1 MSRILRRPMFRGGRV
16 DSRGTGITS
25 GLADG
30 GRVGYLTGGSTGNPF
45 NVNLG
50 GGQPPKPQFRTYSS
64 PIGPT
69 QSDFRSGLGQG
80 SRFFQN
86 IPNTIKNFF
95 STGSGMIPRNIGR
108 LFGGIRSLAGP
119 AALLTIAD
127 QQRQLISQ
135 NTPRT
140 VEALEYMKSMNDSG
154 VFDETAGPGD
164 YEAFKAEFDRLNR
177 EGTPLEGSGVGLT
190 TSKDDLATLVDEI
203 RINKEKEINN
213 QNNNNDRDGTGGAGN
228 QETTTDIK
236 DAIRED
242 KELFAEL
249 LGAKKARGQDI
260 SDMLLSF
267 SSKALA
273 PEADVK
279 SAFAEFAADEVK
291 RPSRVR
297 KVDDNAAALAIN
309 AYIAGEKSKADLDR
323 ILKSTE
329 GKLKMETEILKNRS
343 LISRI
348 TNDRSTG
355 KTFSKIVSDNT
366 KSWMEDNGY
375 KGMPNK
381 VKTSDIE
388 ESTGPGKGLLV
399 PENENAVFIDDTN
412 KVYVIIKDGA
422 GNLTLRNLY

>member
-25 GLADG
+25 GLDRPGLQG
-30 GRVGYLTGGSTGNPF
+30 GGLPPTGNPRF
-45 NVNLG
+45 INLG
-50 GGQPPKPQFRTYSS
+50 GGSTVTSTPTSTPVTGGGLLNQARTRLGTGMSYLSNPKFSEAGILQGLKQLPAYGDKIARFGTNLIKRFPAISFGLAGEYLTRPQDVDKIIYEQEGYGPIEGRIRQILDPTYSS
-64 PIGPT
+64 KMMDVY
-69 QSDFRSGLGQG
+69 SQG
-80 SRFFQN
+80 YDEEGN
-86 IPNTIKNFF
+86 LI
-95 STGSGMIPRNIGR
+95 
-108 LFGGIRSLAGP
+108 AG
-119 AALLTIAD
+119 
-127 QQRQLISQ
+127 
-135 NTPRT
+135 
-140 VEALEYMKSMNDSG
+140 KK
-154 VFDETAGPGD
+154 DELP
-164 YEAFKAEFDRLNR
+164 EVL
-177 EGTPLEGSGVGLT
+177 
-190 TSKDDLATLVDEI
+190 DDLT
-203 RINKEKEINN
+203 NKDNN
-213 QNNNNDRDGTGGAGN
+213 QRDGDGGAGDK
-228 QETTTDIK
+228 ETTTDIK

-291 RPSRVR
+291 RPSRVQ

-323 ILKSTE
+323 ALKVTE
-329 GKLKMETEILKNRS
+329 GKLKMETDILKSRS

-348 TNDRSTG
+348 TNDRSPG
-355 KTFSKIVSDNT
+355 KTFSKMVSDNT
-366 KSWMEDNGY
+366 KSWMEDNGLA
-375 KGMPNK
+375 GTPNK

-399 PENENAVFIDDTN
+399 PENENEVFIDDTN
-412 KVYVIIKDGA
+412 KVYIIVKDSA

>member
-16 DSRGTGITS
+16 DSRGTGITT
-25 GLADG
+25 GLDRPGMQG
-30 GRVGYLTGGSTGNPF
+30 GGLPPTGNPRF
-45 NVNLG
+45 INLG
-50 GGQPPKPQFRTYSS
+50 GGSTVTSTPTSTPVTGGGLLNQARTRLGTGMSYLSNPKFSEQGILNALKTYGPKAIDKVRGFGTAAITRFPALSFALGAEYLTRPQDVDKIIYEQEGYG
-64 PIGPT
+64 PIE
-69 QSDFRSGLGQG
+69 
-80 SRFFQN
+80 
-86 IPNTIKNFF
+86 
-95 STGSGMIPRNIGR
+95 GR
-108 LFGGIRSLAGP
+108 L
-119 AALLTIAD
+119 
-127 QQRQLISQ
+127 RQIFDPTYTSKMMDVYEQ
-135 NTPRT
+135 
-140 VEALEYMKSMNDSG
+140 G
-154 VFDETAGPGD
+154 FDEEGNLIAGKKDELP
-164 YEAFKAEFDRLNR
+164 EVL
-177 EGTPLEGSGVGLT
+177 
-190 TSKDDLATLVDEI
+190 DDLT
-203 RINKEKEINN
+203 NKDNN
-213 QNNNNDRDGTGGAGN
+213 QRDGDGGAGN
-228 QETTTDIK
+228 DETTTDIK

-273 PEADVK
+273 PDADVK

-375 KGMPNK
+375 QGMPNK

>member
-1 MSRILRRPMFRGGRV
+1 
-16 DSRGTGITS
+16 
-25 GLADG
+25 
-30 GRVGYLTGGSTGNPF
+30 
-45 NVNLG
+45 
-50 GGQPPKPQFRTYSS
+50 
-64 PIGPT
+64 
-69 QSDFRSGLGQG
+69 
-80 SRFFQN
+80 
-86 IPNTIKNFF
+86 
-95 STGSGMIPRNIGR
+95 MIPRNIGR

-164 YEAFKAEFDRLNR
+164 YEAFKAEFDRLNTV
-177 EGTPLEGSGVGLT
+177 GTPLEGSGVGLT

-213 QNNNNDRDGTGGAGN
+213 QNNNQRDGDGGAGDD
-228 QETTTDIK
+228 ETTTDIK

-291 RPSRVR
+291 RPSRVQ

-323 ILKSTE
+323 ALKSAEGRLNLEQDILK
-329 GKLKMETEILKNRS
+329 GRS
-343 LISRI
+343 LTSRI
-348 TNDRSTG
+348 NQDRTTRTELQ
-355 KTFSKIVSDNT
+355 KTIGNTKEWMSDN
-366 KSWMEDNGY
+366 NI
-375 KGMPNK
+375 KGTPNL
-381 VKTSDIE
+381 VKTDDIE
-388 ESTGPGKGLLV
+388 NPELLIQ
-399 PENENAVFIDDTN
+399 ENVGEVFIDEKTK
-412 KVYVIIKDGA
+412 KVYRVEVDATGKIF
-422 GNLTLRNLY
+422 LRDYH

>member
-1 MSRILRRPMFRGGRV
+1 MFRGGRV
-16 DSRGTGITS
+16 DSRGTGITTGLDIPGMQGGGMPPS
-25 GLADG
+25 GSTFNINMGGRTPIPTQSTIPTGGGIMDKIRNLPYLGRLIPAAGGKIAAASPFIAGGAGGIGLGMLADFYARGSSTPEGYARLKEMSGPNFNFDETNIDVGDVLSYIDEGNQMGEKYGFFPRGGKAKRLEELGLADK
-30 GRVGYLTGGSTGNPF
+30 YDPKTGKRIELPEI
-45 NVNLG
+45 L
-50 GGQPPKPQFRTYSS
+50 
-64 PIGPT
+64 
-69 QSDFRSGLGQG
+69 D
-80 SRFFQN
+80 N
-86 IPNTIKNFF
+86 IT
-95 STGSGMIPRNIGR
+95 
-108 LFGGIRSLAGP
+108 
-119 AALLTIAD
+119 
-127 QQRQLISQ
+127 
-135 NTPRT
+135 
-140 VEALEYMKSMNDSG
+140 
-154 VFDETAGPGD
+154 
-164 YEAFKAEFDRLNR
+164 
-177 EGTPLEGSGVGLT
+177 
-190 TSKDDLATLVDEI
+190 
-203 RINKEKEINN
+203 
-213 QNNNNDRDGTGGAGN
+213 NNNNNNNQVRPGDGGAGN
-228 QETTTDIK
+228 NETTTDIK

-291 RPSRVR
+291 RPSRVQ

-375 KGMPNK
+375 QGMPNK

-388 ESTGPGKGLLV
+388 ASTGPGQGLLV
-399 PENENAVFIDDTN
+399 PENEDAVFIDDTN
-412 KVYVIIKDGA
+412 KVYIVIKDGA

>member
-1 MSRILRRPMFRGGRV
+1 MFRGGRV
-16 DSRGTGITS
+16 DSRGTGITT
-25 GLADG
+25 GLDRPGMQG
-30 GRVGYLTGGSTGNPF
+30 GGLPPTGNPRF
-45 NVNLG
+45 INLG
-50 GGQPPKPQFRTYSS
+50 GGSTVTSTPTSTPVTGGGLLNQARTRLGTGMSYLSNPKFSEAGILNALKTYGPKAIDKVRGFGKAAITRFPALSFALGAEYLTRPQDVDKIIYEQEGYGPIEGRIRQILDPTYGRKMLDVYS
-64 PIGPT
+64 
-69 QSDFRSGLGQG
+69 QG
-80 SRFFQN
+80 YDEEGN
-86 IPNTIKNFF
+86 LI
-95 STGSGMIPRNIGR
+95 
-108 LFGGIRSLAGP
+108 AG
-119 AALLTIAD
+119 
-127 QQRQLISQ
+127 
-135 NTPRT
+135 
-140 VEALEYMKSMNDSG
+140 KK
-154 VFDETAGPGD
+154 DELP
-164 YEAFKAEFDRLNR
+164 EVL
-177 EGTPLEGSGVGLT
+177 
-190 TSKDDLATLVDEI
+190 DDLT
-203 RINKEKEINN
+203 NKDNN
-213 QNNNNDRDGTGGAGN
+213 QRDGDGGAGDK
-228 QETTTDIK
+228 ETSTDIK

-273 PEADVK
+273 PDADVK

-323 ILKSTE
+323 ALKVTE
-329 GKLKMETEILKNRS
+329 GKLKMETDILKNRS

-348 TNDRSTG
+348 TNDRSPG
-355 KTFSKIVSDNT
+355 KTFSKMVSDNT
-366 KSWMEDNGY
+366 KSWMEDNGLA
-375 KGMPNK
+375 GTPNK

>member
-16 DSRGTGITS
+16 DSRGTGITT
-25 GLADG
+25 GLDRPGMQG
-30 GRVGYLTGGSTGNPF
+30 GGLPPTGNPRF
-45 NVNLG
+45 INLG
-50 GGQPPKPQFRTYSS
+50 GGSTVTSTPTSTPVTGGGLLNQARTRLGTGMSYLSNPKFSEAGILQ
-64 PIGPT
+64 
-69 QSDFRSGLGQG
+69 GLKQLPAYGDKIA
-80 SRFFQN
+80 RFGTN
-86 IPNTIKNFF
+86 LIKRFPAI
-95 STGSGMIPRNIGR
+95 S
-108 LFGGIRSLAGP
+108 FGLAGEY
-119 AALLTIAD
+119 LTRPQDVDKIIYE
-127 QQRQLISQ
+127 QEGYGPIEGRIRQILDP
-135 NTPRT
+135 T
-140 VEALEYMKSMNDSG
+140 Y
-154 VFDETAGPGD
+154 
-164 YEAFKAEFDRLNR
+164 
-177 EGTPLEGSGVGLT
+177 
-190 TSKDDLATLVDEI
+190 TSKMMDVYSQGYDEEGNLIAGKKDELPEVLDDLT
-203 RINKEKEINN
+203 NKDNN
-213 QNNNNDRDGTGGAGN
+213 QRDGDGGAGDK
-228 QETTTDIK
+228 ETTTDIK

-291 RPSRVR
+291 RPSKVQ

-375 KGMPNK
+375 QGMPNK

-388 ESTGPGKGLLV
+388 ASTGPGQGLLV

>member
-25 GLADG
+25 GLDRPGLQG
-30 GRVGYLTGGSTGNPF
+30 GGLPPTGNPRF
-45 NVNLG
+45 INLG
-50 GGQPPKPQFRTYSS
+50 GGSTVTSTPTSTPITGGGLLNQARTRLGTGMSYLSNPKFSEAGILQGLKQLPAYGDKIARFGTNLIKRFPAISFGLAGEYLTRPQDVDKIIYEQEGYGPIEGRIRQILDPTYSS
-64 PIGPT
+64 KMMDVY
-69 QSDFRSGLGQG
+69 SQG
-80 SRFFQN
+80 YDEEGN
-86 IPNTIKNFF
+86 LI
-95 STGSGMIPRNIGR
+95 
-108 LFGGIRSLAGP
+108 AG
-119 AALLTIAD
+119 
-127 QQRQLISQ
+127 
-135 NTPRT
+135 
-140 VEALEYMKSMNDSG
+140 KK
-154 VFDETAGPGD
+154 DELP
-164 YEAFKAEFDRLNR
+164 EVL
-177 EGTPLEGSGVGLT
+177 
-190 TSKDDLATLVDEI
+190 DDLT
-203 RINKEKEINN
+203 NKDNN
-213 QNNNNDRDGTGGAGN
+213 QRDGDGGAGDE
-228 QETTTDIK
+228 ETTTDIK

-291 RPSRVR
+291 RPSRVQ

-323 ILKSTE
+323 ILKGTE
-329 GKLKMETEILKNRS
+329 GKLRMQADLLKSRS
-343 LISRI
+343 LVSRI
-348 TNDRSTG
+348 TEDRSAG

-366 KSWMEDNGY
+366 KNWMEDNGFA
-375 KGMPNK
+375 GMPNK

-388 ESTGPGKGLLV
+388 ASTGPGKGLLV

>member
-16 DSRGTGITS
+16 DSRGTGITT
-25 GLADG
+25 GLDRPGMQG
-30 GRVGYLTGGSTGNPF
+30 GGLPPTGNPRF
-45 NVNLG
+45 INLG
-50 GGQPPKPQFRTYSS
+50 GGSTVTSTPTSTPVTGGGLLNQARTRLGTGMSYLSNPKFSEQGILNALKTYGPKAIDKVRGFGKAAITRFPALSFALGAEYLTRPQDVDKIIYEQEGYGPIEGRIRQILDPTYGRKMLDVYS
-64 PIGPT
+64 
-69 QSDFRSGLGQG
+69 QG
-80 SRFFQN
+80 YDEEGN
-86 IPNTIKNFF
+86 LI
-95 STGSGMIPRNIGR
+95 
-108 LFGGIRSLAGP
+108 AG
-119 AALLTIAD
+119 
-127 QQRQLISQ
+127 
-135 NTPRT
+135 
-140 VEALEYMKSMNDSG
+140 KK
-154 VFDETAGPGD
+154 DELP
-164 YEAFKAEFDRLNR
+164 EVL
-177 EGTPLEGSGVGLT
+177 
-190 TSKDDLATLVDEI
+190 DDLT
-203 RINKEKEINN
+203 NKDNN
-213 QNNNNDRDGTGGAGN
+213 QRDGDGGAGDK
-228 QETTTDIK
+228 ETSTDIK

-273 PEADVK
+273 PDADVK

-323 ILKSTE
+323 ALKVTE
-329 GKLKMETEILKNRS
+329 GKLKMETDILKNRS

-348 TNDRSTG
+348 TNDRSPG
-355 KTFSKIVSDNT
+355 KTFSKMVSDNT
-366 KSWMEDNGY
+366 KSWMEDNGLA
-375 KGMPNK
+375 GTPNK

-399 PENENAVFIDDTN
+399 PENENEVFIDDTN
-412 KVYVIIKDGA
+412 KVYIIVKDSA

>member
-16 DSRGTGITS
+16 NSRGTGITT
-25 GLADG
+25 GLDRPGMQG
-30 GRVGYLTGGSTGNPF
+30 GGLPPTSTF
-45 NVNLG
+45 NINMG

-119 AALLTIAD
+119 AAILTIAD

-164 YEAFKAEFDRLNR
+164 YEAFKAEFDRLNTV
-177 EGTPLEGSGVGLT
+177 GTPLEGSGVGLT
-190 TSKDDLATLVDEI
+190 TSKEDLATLVDKI

-213 QNNNNDRDGTGGAGN
+213 QNNNDDRDGTGGAGN
-228 QETTTDIK
+228 KETTTDIK

-291 RPSRVR
+291 RPSRVQ

-323 ILKSTE
+323 ALKSAEGRLNLEQNILK
-329 GKLKMETEILKNRS
+329 GRS
-343 LISRI
+343 LTSRI
-348 TNDRSTG
+348 NQDRTTRTELQ
-355 KTFSKIVSDNT
+355 KTIGNTKEWMSDN
-366 KSWMEDNGY
+366 NI
-375 KGMPNK
+375 KGTPNL
-381 VKTSDIE
+381 VKTDDIE
-388 ESTGPGKGLLV
+388 NPELLIQ
-399 PENENAVFIDDTN
+399 ENVGEVFIDEKTK
-412 KVYVIIKDGA
+412 KVYRVEVDATGKIF
-422 GNLTLRNLY
+422 LRDYH

>member
-86 IPNTIKNFF
+86 IPNTIRNFF
-95 STGSGMIPRNIGR
+95 STGSGMIPKNIGR

-119 AALLTIAD
+119 AAILTIAD

-154 VFDETAGPGD
+154 VFDETAGPAVMNAFGEMEPGD

-213 QNNNNDRDGTGGAGN
+213 QNNNDDRDGTGGAGN
-228 QETTTDIK
+228 KETTTDIK

-291 RPSRVR
+291 RPSRLQ
-297 KVDDNAAALAIN
+297 KIEDNAAALAIN
-309 AYIAGEKSKADLDR
+309 KYIKGEIAKDELNKILALNKAKTDIGDAAYISDALQ
-323 ILKSTE
+323 KSTGFVSGVKQGLQRSRGGALE
-329 GKLKMETEILKNRS
+329 FVVTDSKSMTEENFKPGPEDIGKIFIEK
-343 LISRI
+343 
-348 TNDRSTG
+348 D
-355 KTFSKIVSDNT
+355 T
-366 KSWMEDNGY
+366 K
-375 KGMPNK
+375 
-381 VKTSDIE
+381 
-388 ESTGPGKGLLV
+388 
-399 PENENAVFIDDTN
+399 
-412 KVYVIIKDGA
+412 KVYEFNTNYQPVPIYSG
-422 GNLTLRNLY
+422 

>member
-1 MSRILRRPMFRGGRV
+1 MFRGGRV
-16 DSRGTGITS
+16 DSRGTGITTGLDIPGMQGGGMPPS
-25 GLADG
+25 GSTFNINMGGRTPIPTQSTIPTGGGIMDKIRNLPYLGRLIPAAGGKIAAASPFIAGGAGGIGLGMLADFYARGSSTPEGYARLKEMSGPGFNFDETNIDVGDVLSYIDEGNQMGEKYGFFPRGGKAKRLEELGLADK
-30 GRVGYLTGGSTGNPF
+30 YDPKTGKRIELPEI
-45 NVNLG
+45 L
-50 GGQPPKPQFRTYSS
+50 
-64 PIGPT
+64 
-69 QSDFRSGLGQG
+69 D
-80 SRFFQN
+80 N
-86 IPNTIKNFF
+86 IT
-95 STGSGMIPRNIGR
+95 
-108 LFGGIRSLAGP
+108 
-119 AALLTIAD
+119 
-127 QQRQLISQ
+127 
-135 NTPRT
+135 
-140 VEALEYMKSMNDSG
+140 
-154 VFDETAGPGD
+154 
-164 YEAFKAEFDRLNR
+164 
-177 EGTPLEGSGVGLT
+177 
-190 TSKDDLATLVDEI
+190 
-203 RINKEKEINN
+203 
-213 QNNNNDRDGTGGAGN
+213 NNNNNNNQVRPGDGGAGN
-228 QETTTDIK
+228 NETTTDIK

-375 KGMPNK
+375 QGMPNK

-388 ESTGPGKGLLV
+388 ASTGPGQGLLV
-399 PENENAVFIDDTN
+399 PENEDAVFIDDTN
-412 KVYVIIKDGA
+412 KVYIVIKDGA

>member
-86 IPNTIKNFF
+86 IPNTIRNFF
-95 STGSGMIPRNIGR
+95 STGSGMIPKNIGR

-119 AALLTIAD
+119 AAILTIAD

-164 YEAFKAEFDRLNR
+164 YEAFKAEFDRLNTV
-177 EGTPLEGSGVGLT
+177 GTPLEGSGVGLT

-213 QNNNNDRDGTGGAGN
+213 QNNNDDRDGTGGAGN
-228 QETTTDIK
+228 KETTTDIK

-291 RPSRVR
+291 RPSRVQ

-323 ILKSTE
+323 ALKSAEGRLNLEQDILK
-329 GKLKMETEILKNRS
+329 GRS
-343 LISRI
+343 LTSRI
-348 TNDRSTG
+348 NQDRTTRTELQ
-355 KTFSKIVSDNT
+355 KTIGNTKEWMSDN
-366 KSWMEDNGY
+366 NI
-375 KGMPNK
+375 KGTPNL
-381 VKTSDIE
+381 VKTDDIE
-388 ESTGPGKGLLV
+388 NPELLIQ
-399 PENENAVFIDDTN
+399 ENVGEVFIDEKTK
-412 KVYVIIKDGA
+412 KVYRVEVDATGKIF
-422 GNLTLRNLY
+422 LRDYH

>member
-1 MSRILRRPMFRGGRV
+1 MQGG
-16 DSRGTGITS
+16 
-25 GLADG
+25 GLPP
-30 GRVGYLTGGSTGNPF
+30 TGNPRF
-45 NVNLG
+45 INLG
-50 GGQPPKPQFRTYSS
+50 GGSTVTSTPTSTPVTGGGLLNQARTRLGTGMSYLSNPKFSEQGILNALKTYGPKAIDKVRGFGTAAITRFPALSFALGAEYLTRPQDVDKIIYEQEGYG
-64 PIGPT
+64 PIE
-69 QSDFRSGLGQG
+69 
-80 SRFFQN
+80 
-86 IPNTIKNFF
+86 
-95 STGSGMIPRNIGR
+95 GR
-108 LFGGIRSLAGP
+108 L
-119 AALLTIAD
+119 
-127 QQRQLISQ
+127 RQIFDPTYTSKMMDVYEQ
-135 NTPRT
+135 
-140 VEALEYMKSMNDSG
+140 G
-154 VFDETAGPGD
+154 FDEEGNLIAGKKDELP
-164 YEAFKAEFDRLNR
+164 EVL
-177 EGTPLEGSGVGLT
+177 
-190 TSKDDLATLVDEI
+190 DDLT
-203 RINKEKEINN
+203 NKDNN
-213 QNNNNDRDGTGGAGN
+213 QRDGDGGAGN
-228 QETTTDIK
+228 DETTTDIK

-273 PEADVK
+273 PDADVK

-291 RPSRVR
+291 RPSRVQ

-375 KGMPNK
+375 QGMPNK

>member
-16 DSRGTGITS
+16 DSRGTGITT
-25 GLADG
+25 GLDRPGMQG
-30 GRVGYLTGGSTGNPF
+30 GGLPPTGNPRF
-45 NVNLG
+45 INLG
-50 GGQPPKPQFRTYSS
+50 GGSTVTSTPTSTPVTGGGLLNQARTRLGTGMSYLSNPKFSEAGILNALKTYGPKAIDKVRGFGKAAITRFPALSFALGAEYLTRPQDVDKIIYEQEGYG
-64 PIGPT
+64 PIE
-69 QSDFRSGLGQG
+69 
-80 SRFFQN
+80 
-86 IPNTIKNFF
+86 
-95 STGSGMIPRNIGR
+95 GR
-108 LFGGIRSLAGP
+108 LRQIFDPTYGRKMLDVYSQGYDEEGNLIAG
-119 AALLTIAD
+119 
-127 QQRQLISQ
+127 
-135 NTPRT
+135 
-140 VEALEYMKSMNDSG
+140 KK
-154 VFDETAGPGD
+154 DELP
-164 YEAFKAEFDRLNR
+164 EVL
-177 EGTPLEGSGVGLT
+177 
-190 TSKDDLATLVDEI
+190 DDLT
-203 RINKEKEINN
+203 NKDNN
-213 QNNNNDRDGTGGAGN
+213 QRDGDGGAGDK
-228 QETTTDIK
+228 ETSTDIK

-273 PEADVK
+273 PDADVK

-323 ILKSTE
+323 ALKVTE
-329 GKLKMETEILKNRS
+329 GKLKMETDILKNRS

-348 TNDRSTG
+348 TNDRSPG
-355 KTFSKIVSDNT
+355 KTFSKMVSDNT
-366 KSWMEDNGY
+366 KSWMEDNGLA
-375 KGMPNK
+375 GTPNK